1 VGVRPDQ
8 RYPSYAELPALMLA
22 PLEAWRDE
30 AIEVVDLG
38 VGSGHVASRVLE
50 HFPRARVTGIDLS
63 ATELADARARL
74 AGFGDRVRLVEGDF
88 RATPRLAAGADLVTA
103 GLALHGISDAEK
115 AVLFAGLGLTMASG
129 GAVVV
134 ADLVRAPDPAL
145 GAVYRAAIGRHMS
158 ATMAP
163 PEVAGEL
170 DRLDATALP
179 ATVDDQLAWLRA
191 AGFRRTD
198 CWWRS
203 FGLAVFGGFRD

>member
-1 VGVRPDQ
+1 VGVGPEQ
-8 RYPSYAELPALMLA
+8 RYPGYAELPALMLA
-22 PLEAWRDE
+22 PLEARRGD
-30 AIEVVDLG
+30 ALAVVDLG
-38 VGSGHVASRVLE
+38 VGGGHVASAVLE
-50 HFPRARVTGIDLS
+50 RFPRARVTGIDLS
-63 ATELADARARL
+63 ATELAGAQERL
-74 AGFGDRVRLVEGDF
+74 ARFGDRVRLVEGDF

-134 ADLVRAPDPAL
+134 ADLVRPPDPAL
-145 GAVYRAAIGRHMS
+145 APVYREALRRHM
-158 ATMAP
+158 AEAMAP
-163 PEVAGEL
+163 ADIAGEL
-170 DRLDATALP
+170 DRLDATAQP

>member
-1 VGVRPDQ
+1 MGIRPDQ
-8 RYPSYAELPALMLA
+8 RFPSYDALPALMLA
-22 PLEAWRDE
+22 PLEALRDE

-38 VGSGHVASRVLE
+38 VGSGHVAQHLLE
-50 HFPRARVTGIDLS
+50 RFPRARVTGIDLS
-63 ATELADARARL
+63 ATELAGARARL
-74 AGFGDRVRLVEGDF
+74 ARFGDRVRLIEGDF

-103 GLALHGISDAEK
+103 GLALHAISDAEK
-115 AVLFAGLGLTMASG
+115 AVLFAGLGLTMVAG

-134 ADLVRAPDPAL
+134 ADLVRAPDPVLA
-145 GAVYRAAIGRHMS
+145 AVYRAALAGHME
-158 ATMAP
+158 AAMGPAD
-163 PEVAGEL
+163 AAQEL

-179 ATVDDQLAWLRA
+179 ATVEDQLSWLRA